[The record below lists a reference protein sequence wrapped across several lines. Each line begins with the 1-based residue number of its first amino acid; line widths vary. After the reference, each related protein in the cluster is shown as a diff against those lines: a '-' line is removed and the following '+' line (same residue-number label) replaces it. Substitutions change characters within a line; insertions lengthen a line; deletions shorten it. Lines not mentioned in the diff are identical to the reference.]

1 RNPDKAKDEE
11 LSCWMRVAQVW
22 AGKGWGAVFLPRVGH
37 EVVVEF
43 LEGDPDRPLVTGS
56 VYNGGSMPPYALPEN
71 KTQSTIKSNSSKG
84 SGGFNEIRLE
94 DKKGDEQIFMF
105 AEKDH
110 HLRVKNDVKQ
120 WIGGKFH
127 RIVVKDQFY
136 QIKGSRNDLVG
147 GDHST
152 KVGGKAY
159 LKVADKMALE
169 ITGQYSIAAK
179 AGVGEKITGN
189 HQEDTSGDYF
199 LKTGGTVVIQGG
211 GGISLV
217 CGGNNI
223 VIDSS
228 GVTIKGTKIT
238 LDGSMINI
246 ASGPGASPAS
256 GTAVAP
262 DAPKDPAAPEEAD
275 TADPGEM
282 TRIKARQ
289 RAIAPVK
296 PGSTP
301 VSAFVPPTP
310 GGGGGGGGGGTT
322 PPGQQPP
329 PEKEKTWFEFE
340 VVDADGKPV
349 VREPVKIIL
358 SDGSEMSRKTN
369 SNGIVRVDDV
379 DESEVASIELTDR
392 VDNEWDLLDVEDP
405 EQHPDG
411 GGDSPDG
418 GAGGGS
424 PSDSGGSPS
433 GLA

>member
-1 RNPDKAKDEE
+1 
-11 LSCWMRVAQVW
+11 
-22 AGKGWGAVFLPRVGH
+22 
-37 EVVVEF
+37 F

-56 VYNGGSMPPYALPEN
+56 VYNGTATPPYALPEH
-71 KTQSTIKSNSSKG
+71 KTKSTIKSNSSKG

-127 RIVVKDQFY
+127 RIVAKDQLY
-136 QIKGSRNDLVG
+136 QIKGSRSDLVG

-159 LKVADKMALE
+159 LKVADKMAIE
-169 ITGQYSIAAK
+169 ITGQYSITAK

-199 LKTGGTVVIQGG
+199 LKTGGTIVIQGG

-223 VIDSS
+223 VIDST

-238 LDGSMINI
+238 LDGSTVNI
-246 ASGPGASPAS
+246 ACGPGASPGS

-282 TRIKARQ
+282 TKIKARQ
-289 RAIAPVK
+289 RAITAAK
-296 PGSTP
+296 PGSTE
-301 VSAFVPPTP
+301 VGAFVPPTP
-310 GGGGGGGGGGTT
+310 GGGGDGPT
-322 PPGQQPP
+322 PPGPQPP
-329 PEKEKTWFEFE
+329 PPEEKTWFEFE
-340 VVDADGKPV
+340 VVDANDKPV
-349 VREPVKIIL
+349 ANEPVKIL
-358 SDGSEMSRKTN
+358 MSDGKEMSKKTN
-369 SNGIVRVDDV
+369 SNGIVRIDDV

-392 VDNEWDLLDVEDP
+392 VNSEWDFLEVEDP
-405 EQHPDG
+405 GQQPGATGDSSG
-411 GGDSPDG
+411 GGGSD
-418 GAGGGS
+418 GGS
-424 PSDSGGSPS
+424 PSSSDGSPT